1 MARYSYSVEFDDM
14 LGMFHG
20 VLGMVG
26 MGTVEGGYYHD
37 MVPIL

>member
-1 MARYSYSVEFDDM
+1 

-26 MGTVEGGYYHD
+26 MGTVEGGRYHD